1 MTPTK
6 TMKAQRIRPTI
17 AFLSVACLIACLA
30 FALALSSCSGA
41 PDQGGQKG
49 AEGSGK
55 LSVVTSF
62 YPMYDFTKKI
72 GGDRVD
78 VTNLVPAGT
87 EPHDWEPSTT
97 DIKKL
102 EGADVFVYNGADME
116 QWVDATLASL
126 SNSHLVTCKASEGV
140 SLRTVGAEHGA
151 EGHAADDKNGSADDP
166 HVWLAPENAKAE
178 MANIKDALVKA
189 DPDDKDYFE
198 ANYQKWAG
206 ECDALDQEF
215 KSKLSPLPN
224 KNIVV
229 SHEAFGYLCDAYG
242 LTQTPIEGLDAD
254 AEPSAKDLAAITD
267 FVKANNVHVIFSED
281 LVSPKI
287 AQTIASATGA
297 QVEVLNPVEGLTDEQ
312 LAAGDD
318 YFSVMRNNL
327 DKLVKVLS

>member
-1 MTPTK
+1 MLQTK
-6 TMKAQRIRPTI
+6 TPPTHRTRS
-17 AFLSVACLIACLA
+17 AFALMAAACLGACLLLM
-30 FALALSSCSGA
+30 LALSSCSGA
-41 PDQGGQKG
+41 PAQEDK
-49 AEGSGK
+49 ASSGK
-55 LSVVTSF
+55 LSVVASF

-78 VTNLVPAGT
+78 VANLVPAGT
-87 EPHDWEPSTT
+87 EPHDWEPATT

-102 EGADVFVYNGADME
+102 EDADVFVYNGADME

-126 SNSHLVTCKASEGV
+126 SNSHLVVAKASDGL
-140 SLRTVGAEHGA
+140 SLRTVAAEHGD
-151 EGHAADDKNGSADDP
+151 EGHAADDKNGTADDP
-166 HVWLAPENAKAE
+166 HVWLSPENAKAE

-198 ANYQKWAG
+198 ANYQKWSG
-206 ECDALDQEF
+206 ECDSLNQEF
-215 KSKLSPLPN
+215 KTKLSSVPT

-254 AEPSAKDLAAITD
+254 AEPSAKELANITD

-287 AQTIASATGA
+287 AETIASATGA
-297 QVEVLNPVEGLTDEQ
+297 KVEVLNPVEGLTDEQ

-318 YFSVMRNNL
+318 YFSVMKDNL
-327 DKLVKVLS
+327 DKLVKALS